1 MAHDRRQILIAD
13 DDSEVRLG
21 AAELLDALG
30 LVLQV
35 GSGDEALDLVRSGRL
50 VHLALLDLNMPG
62 QGGFEVFGV
71 LRDEYPDLPCILWS
85 GDATEAGRPRRY
97 LDEFVMLRRTLSNHP
112 TFVPVVSSMRNG
124 SPRPVVV
131 ELVT

>member
-85 GDATEAGRPRRY
+85 GDATEALATSVVRAGAEAFLHKPVRPEELRGEVRRVFRKCWGDP
-97 LDEFVMLRRTLSNHP
+97 L
-112 TFVPVVSSMRNG
+112 
-124 SPRPVVV
+124 
-131 ELVT
+131 